1 MYTMYF
7 ECNIWNQRDSLIF
20 GVLGWDDA
28 LNTNGFDTLKI
39 LGNIVAKLA
48 KTSSEIPWK

>member
-1 MYTMYF
+1 MYYK
-7 ECNIWNQRDSLIF
+7 CNTWNQRDNLIF
-20 GVLGWDDA
+20 GVVGVDEA

>member
-1 MYTMYF
+1 MDFKCSIRY
-7 ECNIWNQRDSLIF
+7 QRDSLIF
-20 GVLGWDDA
+20 GVVGVDET

-48 KTSSEIPWK
+48 KTSSEIP